1 MIVAQLENLP
11 HQLAMN
17 TLFEKAYEFLSRKTW
32 RDQPQGRIEID
43 GDRVFALMQS
53 YQTKAMQND
62 ALFEGHRNYIDIQY
76 IVEGEEVIYWMPT
89 DHLTPTTLYDG
100 AKDVWLCQYTFNDA
114 TRVIL
119 SAGQLAVLFPEDA
132 HAPTH
137 SVVAPTFVR
146 KIVIKVATQG

>member
-17 TLFEKAYEFLSRKTW
+17 ALFEKAYEFLSRKTW
-32 RDQPQGRIEID
+32 RDKPQGRIEID
-43 GDRVFALMQS
+43 GDRVFALVQS
-53 YQTKAMQND
+53 YKTKAPQND

-76 IVEGEEVIYWMPT
+76 IIEGNEMIYWMPT
-89 DHLTPTTLYDG
+89 EHLTPTTLYDS
-100 AKDVWLCQYTFNDA
+100 AKDVWLCQLTYTDA
-114 TRVIL
+114 MRVIL
-119 SAGQLAVLFPEDA
+119 SAGQLAVFFPEDA

-146 KIVIKVATQG
+146 KIVIKVAAPG